1 MARFPCS
8 VNFAPFSIHL
18 CILIALTTGKFLSL
32 GVKYDIIKDHAFGH
46 KPFICTELTY
56 IGCHLIVRG
65 EGYSTA
71 ELLHELP
78 ENLRD
83 EVILNE
89 LGGILQNVPFFE
101 GTETGFL
108 KKLTKIVSSN
118 LHCPGDFV
126 YHAGDLGEEMYFVLK
141 GFVEILSED
150 LSHVVNKLGSGGYFG
165 EVRMV
170 TMISYTNVAF

>member
-1 MARFPCS
+1 MAFK
-8 VNFAPFSIHL
+8 FIIL
-18 CILIALTTGKFLSL
+18 CYVCREFECLLVI
-32 GVKYDIIKDHAFGH
+32 
-46 KPFICTELTY
+46 
-56 IGCHLIVRG
+56 RG

-71 ELLHELP
+71 ELLCELP

-101 GTETGFL
+101 GTDTRFL
-108 KKLTKIVSSN
+108 KKVTKIVSSN

-126 YHAGDLGEEMYFVLK
+126 YHAGDLGEEMYFVRR

-165 EVRMV
+165 EVRMYEQN
-170 TMISYTNVAF
+170 TYWS